1 MNEAQ
6 NRLKEEVFFHL
17 KPWEDI
23 YEAPAWNL
31 CTTAQFYKHKTTTV
45 RQTEMRMW
53 VGLVSEK
60 APGTKHCE
68 YHRWLLGNPQRSQN
82 WNANNR
88 LQRVSRFCTKPIPC
102 VHEFSCCGILL
113 DRNEE
118 CRKNSFQCCE
128 LSKVKISKSTSK
140 QFMFLWFST
149 AVSSRRLF
157 NIEAL
162 CSC

>member
-45 RQTEMRMW
+45 RQTERRMW

-102 VHEFSCCGILL
+102 VHEFSCCGILWTGM
-113 DRNEE
+113 RNVGKTVFKE
-118 CRKNSFQCCE
+118 
-128 LSKVKISKSTSK
+128 KISKSTSK